1 MFRLLLIA
9 LLLWSAGL
17 NAQNRS
23 YVKYL
28 VDSLAG
34 QSFAGRGYVDRGLHK
49 AAHFIAYQF
58 DSLKLETPASG
69 RYQNFTHPVNIF
81 NGACEVTLGQP
92 LTPGIDFLVQPESP
106 SIKGSFKIQ
115 VIDSA
120 LIANPQ
126 LIKIEPGQAAFI
138 QPVSAANYDL
148 NAQRRALISE
158 LATQMPVINPVK
170 KLTWSVG
177 AAQIN
182 FPVIEVLETLK
193 KPEREQTLEL
203 NINAELVQFESK
215 NVIAQ
220 VKARKKSKKYIVFTA
235 HYDHLGKMG
244 PAVFPGA
251 NDNASGT
258 SVMLDFARH
267 FSENPLKKYNVLFIA
282 FAGEEAGLV
291 GSKHFSEMPL
301 LPLADIRF
309 LMNLDL
315 LGNGDDGITVV
326 NGKLF
331 EKDFARLTTINKKH
345 NYIEKLRARGEAA
358 NSDHYWFTKR
368 GVPSFFIYTHGER
381 SAYHDVNDVPETLHF
396 YGYENLFKLINRFV
410 QDL

>member
-1 MFRLLLIA
+1 MLRLLLIA

-34 QSFAGRGYVDRGLHK
+34 SGFAGRGYVDNGLHK
-49 AAHFIAYQF
+49 AAEFIAFQF
-58 DSLKLETPASG
+58 DSLGLGTPGQVRFQS
-69 RYQNFTHPVNIF
+69 FTHPVNVF
-81 NGACEVTLGQP
+81 NGACKITLGRT
-92 LTPGIDFLVQPESP
+92 LMPGVDFLVHSKSP
-106 SIKGSFKIQ
+106 SSIGTFQIQ
-115 VIDSA
+115 RIDSLMILNPGLIQILPGYAA
-120 LIANPQ
+120 LVQ
-126 LIKIEPGQAAFI
+126 G
-138 QPVSAANYDL
+138 VSANNFEL
-148 NAQRRALISE
+148 NAARTKLIGE
-158 LATQMPVINPVK
+158 LAAQLPVINTVK

-177 AAQIN
+177 SEQMN
-182 FPVIEVLETLK
+182 FPIIEIVDSLPELISENSLTLYIEAEVIEFTS
-193 KPEREQTLEL
+193 R
-203 NINAELVQFESK
+203 
-215 NVIAQ
+215 NVIAE
-220 VKARKKSKKYIVFTA
+220 VKAKKKSAKYIVFTA

-258 SVMLDFARH
+258 AVMLDFARY
-267 FSENPLKKYNVLFIA
+267 FAQNPLKKQNVLFIA

-291 GSKHFSEMPL
+291 GSKHFAEMPL
-301 LPLADIRF
+301 LPLEDIRF

-331 EKDFARLTTINKKH
+331 EKDFARLTAINKKH
-345 NYIEKLRARGEAA
+345 NFVEKLRARGEAA

-368 GVPSFFIYTHGER
+368 GVPSFFIYTQGAR
-381 SAYHDVNDVPETLHF
+381 NAYHDVRDVPETLHF
-396 YGYENLFKLINRFV
+396 YGYENIHRLILRFIES
-410 QDL
+410 L

>member
-1 MFRLLLIA
+1 MSRLLLIA

-17 NAQNRS
+17 CAQNRS
-23 YVKYL
+23 YVTYL

-34 QSFAGRGYVDRGLHK
+34 PGFAGRGYVDSGLHR
-49 AAHFIAYQF
+49 AADFIAFQF
-58 DSLKLETPASG
+58 DSLKLETLNGG
-69 RYQNFTHPVNIF
+69 RFQPFTHPVNVF
-81 NGACEVTLGQP
+81 AGACEVTLGRP
-92 LTPGIDFLVQPESP
+92 LIPGVDFLVQAESP
-106 SIKGSFKIQ
+106 SFSGTLPIQ
-115 VIDSA
+115 QIDST

-126 LIKIEPGQAAFI
+126 QIKIQAGHAAYVHS
-138 QPVSAANYDL
+138 VSAENHEL
-148 NAQRRALISE
+148 NALRRSLIHE
-158 LATQMPVINPVK
+158 LSTLMPVINPVK

-177 AAQIN
+177 AAQIK
-182 FPVIEVLETLK
+182 FPVIEVLDTL
-193 KPEREQTLEL
+193 PELTAADSLTL
-203 NINAELVQFESK
+203 NIKAELLQFNSR

-220 VKARKKSKKYIVFTA
+220 VKAKKKSKKYIVFTA

-258 SVMLDFARH
+258 AVMLDFARH
-267 FSENPLKKYNVLFIA
+267 YAQNPLKKNNVLFIA

-301 LPLADIRF
+301 LPLSDIRF
-309 LMNLDL
+309 LLNLDL

-331 EKDFARLTTINKKH
+331 EKDFARFTAINKKF

-368 GVPSFFIYTHGER
+368 GVPSFFIYTHGTR
-381 SAYHDVNDVPETLHF
+381 SAYHDVRDVPETLHF
-396 YGYENLFKLINRFV
+396 YGYENLHRLILQFFES
-410 QDL
+410 L